1 MKRKWLRVLVT
12 LALLTILGFHADWRD
27 MGRTVAQVSAL
38 SIAWA
43 LLIYAGAQVVSSL
56 RWATFATRL
65 GVAQP
70 LNLYFRLY
78 CIGMFCN
85 LFLPTSV
92 GGDVVRALRLG
103 SASGRQGASARSVLA
118 DRLSGLA
125 ILLLFATFA
134 LALVP
139 EGIPA
144 AVRWSIWACT
154 LLAAGGALAC
164 RHFPPGLARL
174 PGVRLVVESVG
185 ALLDHTGTFIITTLL
200 SIAVQGLNVVMVW
213 VLGASLGLPVPPLFY
228 WILVPAVSLLTMLPI
243 SLNGMGVREGA
254 TALLLAPFGVTT
266 SQGITLAVLWFMVM
280 SAISL
285 TGALFYLTEG
295 TPQRAP
301 SSQAD
306 DVTASTRPQ
315 PGVVDASTALR
326 PPLAASSCSREG
338 AAPC

>member
-1 MKRKWLRVLVT
+1 MKRKWLRLAVT
-12 LALLTILGFHADWRD
+12 VALLTILAVRVDWHEL
-27 MGRTVAQVSAL
+27 GRTAVQVSVL

-43 LLIYAGAQVVSSL
+43 LLIYAGAQVISSL

-103 SASGRQGASARSVLA
+103 SASGRNGAAARSVLA

-134 LALVP
+134 LAFVP
-139 EGIPA
+139 EGIPM

-154 LLAAGGALAC
+154 LVAAGGALGC
-164 RHFPPGLARL
+164 RHVPAGVARL
-174 PGVRLVVESVG
+174 PGIRLVVESVG
-185 ALLDHTGTFIITTLL
+185 TLLDHTGTFIVTTLL

-213 VLGASLGLPVPPLFY
+213 VLGESMGLPVPPLFY

-266 SQGITLAVLWFMVM
+266 AQGITLAVLWFMVM

-285 TGALFYLTEG
+285 TGAAFYLTEG
-295 TPQRAP
+295 
-301 SSQAD
+301 SSGQAKGCPVD
-306 DVTASTRPQ
+306 DESASTGLRP
-315 PGVVDASTALR
+315 VAVDASAAGLR
-326 PPLAASSCSREG
+326 PPLASRSREG
-338 AAPC
+338 ATPC